1 MQKYFQSNREKKNNN
16 NICCNGISMVPT
28 VKHIFIKHWR
38 EERDVERR
46 KSQQKR
52 EWSRINNH
60 CWNKKHCNDL
70 KMADSC
76 NCGPWSVTAKFH
88 NLNYSNEFKMLTH
101 GNKVD
106 TYLFQNFQFPDFIQ
120 NKRIAKI
127 EKVPLDLKVLF
138 KILAHWQKSKTVKIN
153 CFN

>member
-1 MQKYFQSNREKKNNN
+1 
-16 NICCNGISMVPT
+16 
-28 VKHIFIKHWR
+28 
-38 EERDVERR
+38 
-46 KSQQKR
+46 
-52 EWSRINNH
+52 
-60 CWNKKHCNDL
+60 
-70 KMADSC
+70 
-76 NCGPWSVTAKFH
+76 
-88 NLNYSNEFKMLTH
+88 MLTH